1 MIAGGLKFETKLET
15 KDFEKNLN
23 NVSSL
28 SIAKGQIMANVFMKV
43 ADTMKTVA
51 LNGIKYNAT
60 IEQLT
65 ASFKTMTGSS
75 SEAVKI
81 VERLKKVGSETPYEL
96 TGLAET
102 TQLLMQYGLN
112 SEQAYKATLSFGDI
126 AQGSAEKMYSI
137 ALAYGQMSSYG
148 KVTLVDIKQM
158 ITAGFNPL
166 QEISETTGES
176 MQSLYDRISDGT
188 LAVDEITNAMTRS
201 SAEGG
206 KFFNSMENQSKTFNG
221 QMSTLK
227 DTWNS
232 FTGEMMDS
240 LSSKLATDV
249 LPKLNEFVS
258 YLTDKISGK
267 EVKELS
273 TETNLLI
280 ASLATLTTGIAT
292 FSAYLGVVKAVNTLK
307 TGLIALNAV
316 MLANPIGI
324 VIALIAALVVGIVYL
339 YNTSDEFKNFWDW
352 LWQSIVDYFKWQI
365 DTVIGIFDGIV
376 NYFKWQIST
385 ITTLFDNLKTG
396 IGNAINIIVEV
407 FTNLPYYIG
416 LVIGTLIGMFIDMYM
431 NIHKLF
437 YEDIPNAVIY
447 LINKFQEF
455 KTFMINLIFNLIE
468 YFKTLPDRIREILL
482 TTGISIYNWV
492 LDIKSIMETGIKNII
507 DNVISSFKELP
518 GQIVVI
524 GKQIVEGI
532 WNGIINAKDWLY
544 HKVKEFSNEILKGI
558 KDGLG
563 IKSPST
569 KARDLAKYVPQGFA
583 IGIEADTDTALK
595 SVDKM
600 NDSILNKMRMA
611 VNKQTG
617 FAGFAGISGNVSE
630 ILSANSVIRV
640 ENYNTLELDGEQI
653 YNNQQTISKNKNLQ
667 YAFGG

>member
-1 MIAGGLKFETKLET
+1 
-15 KDFEKNLN
+15 
-23 NVSSL
+23 
-28 SIAKGQIMANVFMKV
+28 
-43 ADTMKTVA
+43 
-51 LNGIKYNAT
+51 
-60 IEQLT
+60 
-65 ASFKTMTGSS
+65 
-75 SEAVKI
+75 
-81 VERLKKVGSETPYEL
+81 
-96 TGLAET
+96 
-102 TQLLMQYGLN
+102 MQH
-112 SEQAYKATLSFGDI
+112 
-126 AQGSAEKMYSI
+126 
-137 ALAYGQMSSYG
+137 
-148 KVTLVDIKQM
+148 
-158 ITAGFNPL
+158 
-166 QEISETTGES
+166 
-176 MQSLYDRISDGT
+176 LYDRISDGT
-188 LAVDEITNAMTRS
+188 LTVDEITKAMTRS
-201 SAEGG
+201 SSEGG
-206 KFFNSMENQSKTFNG
+206 KFFNSMVNQSETFNG

-227 DTWNS
+227 DNWNS
-232 FTGEMMDS
+232 FTGELMDS
-240 LSSKLATDV
+240 LSSKLSSDI

-258 YLTDKISGK
+258 YLTDRISGK

-273 TETNLLI
+273 TETDVLI
-280 ASLATLTTGIAT
+280 ASLASLTTGIAV
-292 FSAYLGVVKAVNTLK
+292 FGACLGVVKAVDTLK

-316 MLANPIGI
+316 MLANPIVL

-339 YNTSDEFKNFWDW
+339 YNTSDEFRNFWNGM
-352 LWQSIVDYFKWQI
+352 WQSIVDYFKWQI
-365 DTVIGIFDGIV
+365 DTVIEIFNGIV
-376 NYFKWQIST
+376 NYFKWQITT

-396 IGNAINIIVEV
+396 IGNAINTIVEV

-416 LVIGTLIGMFIDMYM
+416 LIIGTLIGMFIDMYM
-431 NIHKLF
+431 NIHKFF

-455 KTFMINLIFNLIE
+455 KTFMIDLIFNLIE

-482 TTGISIYNWV
+482 NTGIAIYNWV
-492 LDIKSIMETGIKNII
+492 LDIKSKMETGIKNII
-507 DNVISSFKELP
+507 DNVISFFKELP
-518 GQIVVI
+518 GQVVTI

-532 WNGIINAKDWLY
+532 WNGILSAKDWLY
-544 HKVKEFSNEILKGI
+544 NKVKEFSNEVLRGI

-569 KARDLAKYVPQGFA
+569 KARDIAKYVPQGFA

-667 YAFGG
+667 YAFGR